1 MTEQT
6 TTPQRFTL
14 DETQAR
20 KWLER
25 VTAIHDADYR
35 DVPLPEGIEP
45 ARDGEDMPDIGA
57 DWDPLS
63 PGCESDIFS
72 LVNVAAT
79 AGIIGKP
86 DPDTDVDFVYVDDE
100 GGGYYFFVVY
110 LGHSLKLA
118 TRSIE
123 MRKLVDMDQTGVPAA
138 LSILDEAVKSA
149 NWALT
154 HLDEYVTSRTSA

>member
-1 MTEQT
+1 MSDSSKI
-6 TTPQRFTL
+6 RFTL
-14 DETQAR
+14 DEDKAR
-20 KWLER
+20 GWLER

-63 PGCESDIFS
+63 PGCESDIYS

-79 AGIIGKP
+79 AGVIGKP
-86 DPDTDVDFVYVDDE
+86 NPDTDVDFVYVDDE
-100 GGGYYFFVVY
+100 DGGYYFFLVY
-110 LGHSLKLA
+110 LGWDLKLA
-118 TRSIE
+118 TRSVE
-123 MRKLVDMDQTGVPAA
+123 MRKLVEMGETGVTAA
-138 LSILDEAVKSA
+138 LSILDEAVSSA

-154 HLDEYVTSRTSA
+154 HLDEYVAARR